1 MVANDD
7 DAAITVAV
15 HDNEAIFEERE
26 RAIMTRERERERAIM
41 TRERER
47 AIRTRERES
56 YND

>member
-15 HDNEAIFEERE
+15 HDNEAIF
-26 RAIMTRERERERAIM
+26 RERERERAIM

-47 AIRTRERES
+47 EL
-56 YND
+56 

>member
-15 HDNEAIFEERE
+15 HDNEAIFRERERESYNDKGERE
-26 RAIMTRERERERAIM
+26 RAIMTRERERE
-41 TRERER
+41 
-47 AIRTRERES
+47 S